1 MTTKIPYSTL
11 MSYILFLSFY
21 TPCITTIVMIKKEIG
36 WKYMFIH
43 LVSGLLISYT
53 LRLLTFSI
61 FGGIEKSLKIEF
73 IFNNLYFLVIG
84 YSFLLIT
91 IILLTMPYKIYF
103 LNIRF
108 GKNFNIN
115 KIKFYLNFGMI
126 FSSLIGIIFLL
137 LFIFL

>member
-1 MTTKIPYSTL
+1 
-11 MSYILFLSFY
+11 
-21 TPCITTIVMIKKEIG
+21 
-36 WKYMFIH
+36 MFIH

-53 LRLLTFSI
+53 LSLLTFSI

-73 IFNNLYFLVIG
+73 IFNNLYFLVIC

-91 IILLTMPYKIYF
+91 IILLTLPYIIYF